1 MSNKPLGEREEFEEW
16 ADMVVSTVNKRRHL
30 ARSNVEAGRS
40 PTFSSLRRRTRRRF
54 ANLIARL
61 TS

>member
-1 MSNKPLGEREEFEEW
+1 MNNKPLGEREDFEEW
-16 ADMVVSTVNKRRHL
+16 ADKVVSTVKKRRHL
-30 ARSNVEAGRS
+30 ARSNLEAAR
-40 PTFSSLRRRTRRRF
+40 PPIVTSLRRRTRRRF